1 VNRVACLSFPPAA
14 TLSTSSRWS
23 PYPSRSP
30 PTGFGSV
37 SLHHLVENVMA
48 LFEDNLGRYFAGQP
62 LRDLVIN
69 AEV

>member
-1 VNRVACLSFPPAA
+1 
-14 TLSTSSRWS
+14 
-23 PYPSRSP
+23 
-30 PTGFGSV
+30 
-37 SLHHLVENVMA
+37 LVENVMA